1 MGKMDFGQMQD
12 VTDFESEIKNQHKRK
27 WNNEEDTYDPSE
39 LNELRMSAGMK
50 FLKNVS
56 PPIVPEFKE

>member
-1 MGKMDFGQMQD
+1 MQD